1 MLTSP
6 FLRSHTVLYHKLL
19 IIITKTQWL
28 LPSDSQRKVSI
39 LDAAKL
45 SLEQAEDS
53 RNACRQ
59 QWSMLCLQVYNY
71 VALPVCTMLCM
82 YVHCYINLLIELI
95 TMTKV
100 LSMYHV

>member
-1 MLTSP
+1 MLTLAFYANLHLS
-6 FLRSHTVLYHKLL
+6 L
-19 IIITKTQWL
+19 ISNYLINKQWL

-59 QWSMLCLQVYNY
+59 QWAMLCLQVSVIYHITLYCN
-71 VALPVCTMLCM
+71 AILCSVV
-82 YVHCYINLLIELI
+82 YAYSSYLKCLDLVY
-95 TMTKV
+95 TPRV
-100 LSMYHV
+100 L

>member
-1 MLTSP
+1 VYVYAYTHSAALAAYRTYS
-6 FLRSHTVLYHKLL
+6 VLQPYTQ
-19 IIITKTQWL
+19 IITYHHVCVLTLCFHHIEINKQWL

-59 QWSMLCLQVYNY
+59 QWSMLCLQVCIVYNY
-71 VALPVCTMLCM
+71 LMQT
-82 YVHCYINLLIELI
+82 
-95 TMTKV
+95 
-100 LSMYHV
+100 